1 MTIFGKRLA
10 VASSALLSLA
20 LAGCGSLLGGG
31 EKAVLYRLGGDIPV
45 RQAAPAGEIPVRIFR
60 PSLPAGADG
69 ERILT
74 VTGREAAYLGGS
86 RWVGPAPDLLRETIA
101 AAVARTPGPAYVL
114 NGGGSP
120 NFVLSTSFTR
130 FAAFYDAGADRPP
143 VVRIAVETELRR
155 AGGAQPIAVAVH
167 TSERRASDNRV
178 SAITQA
184 FDAASLEIS
193 DDIAGWLQRNVGGA
207 R

>member
-1 MTIFGKRLA
+1 MTAFGKGLA
-10 VASSALLSLA
+10 VALCVLLSLS
-20 LAGCGSLLGGG
+20 GCGSLLGGG
-31 EKAVLYRLGGDIPV
+31 DKAVLYRLGGDIPPA
-45 RQAAPAGEIPVRIFR
+45 QASPLGGVPVRIFR
-60 PSLPAGADG
+60 PDLPPGADG
-69 ERILT
+69 DRILT
-74 VTGREAAYLGGS
+74 ITGREAAHLADS

-120 NFVLSTSFTR
+120 RFVLSTSFTQ
-130 FAAFYDAGADRPP
+130 FAAFYDAGPDRAP
-143 VVRIAVETELRR
+143 VVRIAAQTELRR
-155 AGGAQPIAVAVH
+155 AGGAQPIAVGVH